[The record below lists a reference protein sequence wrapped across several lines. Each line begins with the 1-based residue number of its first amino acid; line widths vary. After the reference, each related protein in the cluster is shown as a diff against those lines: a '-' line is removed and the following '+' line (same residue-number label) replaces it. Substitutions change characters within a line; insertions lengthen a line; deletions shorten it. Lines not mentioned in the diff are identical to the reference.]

1 MKKRILKDP
10 ETGEIVGA
18 TNRPF
23 DQVQSLKSG
32 GGISTNVAGAK
43 FREYKVEWIA
53 EGGCGTILLGSAGIP
68 VKKMEAIINQH
79 ASDGWQLVFQVVE
92 NKRFLLFWKREAIIL
107 TFGR

>member
-18 TNRPF
+18 TNLPF

-43 FREYKVEWIA
+43 FERVQ
-53 EGGCGTILLGSAGIP
+53 S
-68 VKKMEAIINQH
+68 
-79 ASDGWQLVFQVVE
+79 
-92 NKRFLLFWKREAIIL
+92 
-107 TFGR
+107 